1 MLLKAVLLLGGV
13 SWVSGK
19 VQYMGMN
26 MAGFDFGCKIDGTC
40 STDSAQSP
48 MSSDAL
54 GQMQHFVNDDQMNIF
69 RLPVSWQFLVNNEI
83 GRKLNSPNF
92 AQYDESMQACLGLG
106 THCVI
111 DIHNFARFNGAII
124 GQGGPTDSQFA
135 DLWIELATKYKDNS
149 KVIFGL
155 MNEPHGL
162 DVATW
167 EKTVQTVVTAIRT
180 AGATSQ
186 MILLP
191 GSDFASAGQFV
202 SGGSADA
209 LIKVKNPDGS
219 TDGLVFDLHGHLD
232 QDNSGTPA
240 ECTTDNVA
248 DGFAVAADFL
258 RQCGRQALV
267 SETRA
272 GSADSCFTNLCA
284 QNQFLNENSDVFLGY
299 IAWAAGALPA
309 SNNWSL
315 TPQKQNEK
323 YVDNKLVSQCVVAP
337 WGHAGTA
344 ATSGSPTAAAAP
356 STTPSSP
363 PKSHLPNAAKP
374 TSTTKPTSTIP
385 AGGIVAAT
393 YSPSA
398 PDSTDAPEALIGTF
412 VRTYSKVETT
422 AIPTNILVA
431 GGTAPPLMPNQ
442 TGTGPTSPSSSFSP
456 PPVTGGAAATRPC
469 AGWLF
474 VGSLLV
480 ALTTIG

>member
-1 MLLKAVLLLGGV
+1 MLLKAILLLGGV

-19 VQYMGMN
+19 VQYMG
-26 MAGFDFGCKIDGTC
+26 TC

-54 GQMQHFVNDDQMNIF
+54 DQMQHFVNDDQMNVF

-83 GRKLNSPNF
+83 GRKLDSPNF
-92 AQYDESMQACLGLG
+92 VQYDELMQACLGLG

-135 DLWIELATKYKDNS
+135 DLWVELATKYKDNS

-162 DVATW
+162 DVPTW
-167 EKTVQTVVTAIRT
+167 AKTVQTVVTAIRT

-202 SGGSADA
+202 RSGSADA
-209 LIKVKNPDGS
+209 LIKVTNPDRS
-219 TDGLVFDLHGHLD
+219 TDGLIFDLHGHLD
-232 QDNSGTPA
+232 QDNSGALA

-248 DGFAVAADFL
+248 DGFAIAADFL
-258 RQCGRQALV
+258 RQNRRQALV

-272 GSADSCFTNLCA
+272 GSAESCVTNLCA
-284 QNQFLNENSDVFLGY
+284 QNKFLNENSDVFLGY

-309 SNNWSL
+309 SDISSL
-315 TPQKQNEK
+315 TPLKPNGK
-323 YVDNKLVSQCVVAP
+323 YVDNELVSQCVVAP
-337 WGHAGTA
+337 WGHAGMATPRSPNA
-344 ATSGSPTAAAAP
+344 AVAP
-356 STTPSSP
+356 PSTPSSP
-363 PKSHLPNAAKP
+363 KSTEP
-374 TSTTKPTSTIP
+374 TSTN
-385 AGGIVAAT
+385 AAVAIVADT

-398 PDSTDAPEALIGTF
+398 INSTETPEDALIGTF

-422 AIPTNILVA
+422 AIPTSILAA
-431 GGTAPPLMPNQ
+431 GGTAPPLMSSQ
-442 TGTGPTSPSSSFSP
+442 TGTRTSPPST
-456 PPVTGGAAATRPC
+456 PPVATGGAATRKC

-480 ALTTIG
+480 ALTIG